1 MNILGEGFPDE
12 IIKQVEVR
20 QKVYGSGYNSLNPRT
35 SEEILYLNANTSWVK
50 LVSSVNI
57 DNPKIIQDKS
67 LAALDEDITS
77 NKLAKKFIL
86 FNGVTDINKEQRS
99 GIALNGDILGN
110 NNAYGIGGTE
120 FGIRPMM
127 GIISADIKHENRGS
141 IRRATIKVKAFNK
154 VQFDIIDV
162 LYLRLGFNVLLEWG
176 HSMYFDNEG
185 ILQKGT
191 DNDNSLASEFLD
203 GKGKKTT
210 TTTINSPIG
219 KTPSFTDEIAG
230 FNGQSFKENIT
241 TTEISSLTYVDFLK
255 LINEQRKK
263 SNGNY
268 DAMFGKVCNF
278 HWSFMQDGSYDI
290 TIDLVS
296 IGDIVESFNMNVLIS
311 GIDTSIKV
319 DKTNNKDPLQMTS
332 QDVITNYA
340 NKSEI
345 GKYFWKLT
353 GPKTFNDGE
362 DGEQAASIGG
372 IGISS
377 DFLRSDEENQV
388 IKEKQEK
395 QARNKTINKD
405 KLDITY
411 DGKGII
417 HYIRLGAFLQFIKED
432 MMYYFTTSNSK
443 KEALGFDYDVL
454 SNLMYIES
462 MQVSTD
468 PEICVINREILIGDN
483 KYKFAESGEEF
494 ESPLFNN
501 RNDNPY
507 GQIMNIYVSMKFI
520 LIKLDELKNTNTN
533 KVILIDFLNIILSA
547 INGALGGISKLET
560 TIDETS
566 NKIIIRDGNPLPDI
580 KNVIDKLNSINIY
593 TTIPDKYATFDLYGY
608 LDSSAGFIKDF
619 SFTTE
624 IAPELST
631 MLTIGATAN
640 STVVG
645 ENSTAFSRLNR
656 GLTDRF
662 KEKVEYLQ
670 LSENE
675 RLIEAINNLEDN
687 ENTQYLQQ
695 KLEQQLY
702 KNIYEKYAYTY
713 INYLNYIKQL
723 SEKKY
728 SGEANT
734 YKDALSNCITY
745 LQQARE
751 TQLNYLSMRYPSLYL
766 NSSPAVSTGF
776 IPFNMSLTMD
786 GLSGMKIYS
795 KFNIDTRYLPTNYP
809 KTCDFLIKNIN
820 HTISNNKWFT
830 KIESVV
836 ISQQGK

>member
-50 LVSSVNI
+50 LVSSVDI
-57 DNPKIIQDKS
+57 DDPSIPKEPRI
-67 LAALDEDITS
+67 LAPPKGSKGVDTSPEITLINNQLS
-77 NKLAKKFIL
+77 QNEQNVNVIPYGPSLAKKFVL
-86 FNGVTDINKEQRS
+86 FNGTDNVDEKLRS
-99 GIALNGDILGN
+99 GIALNGDLLGN

-154 VQFDIIDV
+154 AQFDIIDV
-162 LYLRLGFNVLLEWG
+162 LYLRLGFSVLLEWG
-176 HSMYFDNEG
+176 HSMYFDNKG
-185 ILQKGT
+185 ILQT
-191 DNDNSLASEFLD
+191 DNDNSLASDFLLQKNLHPPSIAL
-203 GKGKKTT
+203 GV
-210 TTTINSPIG
+210 SP
-219 KTPSFTDEIAG
+219 TMD
-230 FNGQSFKENIT
+230 N
-241 TTEISSLTYVDFLK
+241 YVDFLE
-255 LINEQRKK
+255 LIKYQKIA
-263 SNGNY
+263 SFGNY